1 MTTRTPIEATSRNI
15 LSLLAIIVVFA
26 VLEAGQVVFAP
37 ILCGIVFG
45 VVCGPLVDL
54 AERFKLPQAVAALAA
69 LFLFLAIVLLLYLF
83 LEPTVREA
91 IRNAP
96 LIWRELTAILETV
109 RDTLRGVEEIQKSVN
124 DALNEDA
131 GGAGTVK
138 VTDEKEGLNMPGLK
152 EALAYGPSLVG
163 GILIFVGTLYFFMA
177 TRREVYGYIANYFP
191 RMSFECLHDAE
202 KRVSRYFLTISM
214 VNAGFGLVVMLAM
227 TAYGVP
233 QPALWGLATFL
244 LNFILY
250 LGPILVA
257 TALLVTG
264 VVVFDGFFS
273 FVPALTF
280 LFFNMI
286 EAQFVTPS
294 TVGRVMALNPLFV
307 FLSLVLWMWLWGP
320 IGGLV
325 AIPLLVWL
333 IFVTTECNLS
343 TTQQIGDLEEQ
354 EEEPLAAE

>member
-1 MTTRTPIEATSRNI
+1 MSTRTPIEATSRNI

-26 VLEAGQVVFAP
+26 VLEAGQVIFAP
-37 ILCGIVFG
+37 VLCGIVFG

-54 AERFKLPQAVAALAA
+54 AERLKLPQAVAALAA
-69 LFLFLAIVLLLYLF
+69 LLLFLAVAILLYLL
-83 LEPTVREA
+83 LEPTVRDA
-91 IRNAP
+91 VRNAP
-96 LIWRELTAILETV
+96 LIWRELTFTLESV
-109 RDTLRGVEEIQKSVN
+109 RDTLRGVEEIQESVN
-124 DALNEDA
+124 NALSEGAA
-131 GGAGTVK
+131 GAQGAAAEEEK
-138 VTDEKEGLNMPGLK
+138 VQMPGLK

-163 GILIFVGTLYFFMA
+163 GVLIFVGTLYFFMA
-177 TRREVYGYIANYFP
+177 TRREVYGYVANYFP
-191 RMSFECLHDAE
+191 RLSFDCLHDAE

-214 VNAGFGLVVMLAM
+214 VNAGFGLVVTLAM
-227 TAYGVP
+227 TAYGMP

-264 VVVFDGFFS
+264 IVMFDGVFS
-273 FVPALTF
+273 IVPALTF
-280 LFFNMI
+280 VFFNMI

-294 TVGRVMALNPLFV
+294 TVGRLMALNPLFV

-325 AIPLLVWL
+325 AIPLLVWI
-333 IFVTTECNLS
+333 IFVTSECSLPGGTS
-343 TTQQIGDLEEQ
+343 EGDLEEPDDP
-354 EEEPLAAE
+354 PLAAAE